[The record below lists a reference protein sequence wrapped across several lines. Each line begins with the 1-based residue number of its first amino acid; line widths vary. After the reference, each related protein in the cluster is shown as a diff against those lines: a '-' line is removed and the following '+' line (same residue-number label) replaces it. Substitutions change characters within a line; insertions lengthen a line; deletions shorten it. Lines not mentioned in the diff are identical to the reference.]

1 MTVRQGLEDL
11 LHEVWVGLGLGLRV
25 GVGVGLGLGSAPNP
39 NPNPNP
45 IEVCE
50 HALGTR
56 AALLCEADAA
66 QRGDAVAR
74 VVAEADEA
82 RKERLT
88 RRQHLGSGPVEL
100 ALTALYLLHAAAP
113 PPRPRPDRP
122 SRAAP
127 NPKPNL
133 TLTLTP
139 TPTLPLTLTLTPSPK
154 P

>member
-11 LHEVWVGLGLGLRV
+11 LHEV
-25 GVGVGLGLGSAPNP
+25 
-39 NPNPNP
+39 
-45 IEVCE
+45 CE

-56 AALLCEADAA
+56 AALLREADAA

-82 RKERLT
+82 RKERLM

-122 SRAAP
+122 SRAARDVAREVRAQ
-127 NPKPNL
+127 L
-133 TLTLTP
+133 RRLM
-139 TPTLPLTLTLTPSPK
+139 PSKLCRIVP
-154 P
+154 PAPEP